1 MSVLTWALHLQSTG
15 FGADQS
21 GASTATAASLV
32 DEARAMLTF
41 SGQNQAAEYTSE
53 EHLTRCL
60 VLHITAHDNYCYCPF
75 NAFCW

>member
-1 MSVLTWALHLQSTG
+1 MVCSPTG

-41 SGQNQAAEYTSE
+41 SGQNQSAEYTSE
-53 EHLTRCL
+53 EHLTRYI
-60 VLHITAHDNYCYCPF
+60 VLHSSRRNGACYCYV
-75 NAFCW
+75 NAYY